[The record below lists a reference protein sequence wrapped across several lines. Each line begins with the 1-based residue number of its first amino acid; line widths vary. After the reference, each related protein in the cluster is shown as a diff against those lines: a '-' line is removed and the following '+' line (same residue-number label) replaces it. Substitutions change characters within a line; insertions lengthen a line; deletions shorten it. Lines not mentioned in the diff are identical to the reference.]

1 MTEKS
6 ADTRGGYLIAG
17 TKAVNTARSFL
28 QNPEL
33 IRVPPSKKKKNIYV
47 EQNRKIWTMRK
58 NLASCTTIQICMRY
72 ESIFIAHKGAIFPPW
87 MIKLSKYACSLLVL
101 SLLHSNWRIRNH
113 MGDSSG
119 GVDVNALSYL
129 SGCLQTAGYYQ
140 GHIAFPHN
148 RGFTFEYF
156 MSGKAFWVRQ
166 GVEGKMRET
175 IFVK

>member
-1 MTEKS
+1 
-6 ADTRGGYLIAG
+6 
-17 TKAVNTARSFL
+17 
-28 QNPEL
+28 
-33 IRVPPSKKKKNIYV
+33 
-47 EQNRKIWTMRK
+47 
-58 NLASCTTIQICMRY
+58 
-72 ESIFIAHKGAIFPPW
+72 
-87 MIKLSKYACSLLVL
+87 
-101 SLLHSNWRIRNH
+101 

-166 GVEGKMRET
+166 WVEGKMRET